1 MFQRTFTKWRRPMAI
16 FKDLYPTRHDDHGDH
31 DDHHGH
37 GHDDHSGHDDDSM
50 RGRRRSHDEDH
61 EFGHHY

>member
-1 MFQRTFTKWRRPMAI
+1 MAI

>member
-1 MFQRTFTKWRRPMAI
+1 MAI

-31 DDHHGH
+31 DDHHGHGHGH